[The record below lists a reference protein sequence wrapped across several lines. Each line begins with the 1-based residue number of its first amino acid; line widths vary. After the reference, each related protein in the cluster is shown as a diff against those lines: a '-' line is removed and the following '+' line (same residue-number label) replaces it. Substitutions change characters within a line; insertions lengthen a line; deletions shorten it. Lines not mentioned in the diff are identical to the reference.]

1 MANRFNV
8 RRVAVGS
15 STPVKLLDGFVA
27 PEGAEVTLKVTGPSA
42 VFVGADDVTYLTG
55 INLSFLAM
63 PIRLKSYEVAD
74 LYAITQTS
82 TSSEVAVFLHDAE
95 EV

>member
-8 RRVAVGS
+8 RRIAVNS
-15 STPVKLLDGFVA
+15 TTPVKILDGFVA
-27 PEGAEVTLKVTGPSA
+27 PEGAEVTIRVTGASA
-42 VFVGADDVTYLTG
+42 VFVGADDVTYLNG
-55 INLSFLAM
+55 INVTSLVM
-63 PIRLKSYEVAD
+63 PIKLKSYEVAD

-82 TSSEVAVFLHDAE
+82 TTSEVAVFLHDAE